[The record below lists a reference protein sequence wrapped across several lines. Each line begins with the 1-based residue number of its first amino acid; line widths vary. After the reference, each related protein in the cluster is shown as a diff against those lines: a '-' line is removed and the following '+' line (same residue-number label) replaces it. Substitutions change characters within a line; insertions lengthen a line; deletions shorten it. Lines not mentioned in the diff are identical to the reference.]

1 MVNSKKKFSQSST
14 TCQKFVF
21 IFFFSLFISVIAD
34 PAYGDKFSRL
44 LKNYQEYSGSKYLKN
59 NLSPKKETP
68 RLPELKE
75 SFFQASSQKEIKQVQ
90 RDLSNRK
97 EEGTRNLEKVLLKNG
112 LYEPHHNLWERT
124 KDFTNS
130 TNFEGLLKKNYDL
143 ETILTIAL
151 RNNRSIK
158 KTYTEAK
165 ASLEKYNQV
174 SNLDEILNQY
184 AVFTK
189 NLKIQTGKPLHKK
202 SPAMNFPFPGMLTL
216 KGNIVDKEI
225 QLAQLDLENVVQE
238 VITRIRETYYKT
250 LYLNE
255 AIDITH
261 ETARL
266 LKHLRDVINRIYT
279 TGKSTLND
287 VVKIQM
293 EIDRIENN
301 LIDLE
306 EKRKTLQIQMNQLL
320 DISLPFAP
328 KNFQKIEPIPF
339 AYKGENLLKEGLE
352 KRNAIKKTVKNIERM
367 ELIIIMAEKKFYPD
381 FTPGFSF
388 FQNRLIKQVGT
399 DAPEA
404 PFSAKPKIRGGNW
417 FGLNDAYIRETKIKY
432 KALQEKLEELKNKTV
447 DEITRALYEYETAN
461 RDRILYKLKLVPKS
475 KITIKTTEALYK
487 TGKVDFLELIDS
499 ETRFL
504 NYSLTLKKAIKDMNI
519 EAAKIER
526 LVGERITNR

>member
-1 MVNSKKKFSQSST
+1 MINKKKKLSQSCT

-44 LKNYQEYSGSKYLKN
+44 LKNYQEYSGSNYSKN

-75 SFFQASSQKEIKQVQ
+75 SFFQTGTQQEIKQVQ

-112 LYEPHHNLWERT
+112 LFEPHHGLWKRT
-124 KDFTNS
+124 KDFTTS
-130 TNFEGLLKKNYDL
+130 TNFEGLLKKNYGL
-143 ETILTIAL
+143 ETLLTTAL

-158 KTYTEAK
+158 KTYIEAT

-189 NLKIQTGKPLHKK
+189 NLQIQTGKPLHKK
-202 SPAMNFPFPGMLTL
+202 SPVMNFPFPGMLAL

-225 QLAQLDLENVVQE
+225 QLAQLELENVVQE
-238 VITRIRETYYKT
+238 VITRIREIYHKT
-250 LYLNE
+250 LYLIE
-255 AIDITH
+255 AVDITH
-261 ETARL
+261 ETLGL
-266 LKHLRDVINRIYT
+266 LKRLRDVINIIYT

-287 VVKIQM
+287 VLKIQM
-293 EIDRIENN
+293 EIDRIEND

-306 EKRKTLQIQMNQLL
+306 EKRKTLQVQMNKLL
-320 DISLPFAP
+320 DISLAFAP
-328 KNFQKIEPIPF
+328 EKLQKVGPILLG
-339 AYKGENLLKEGLE
+339 YKGEELFKRGIE
-352 KRNAIKKTVKNIERM
+352 KRNAIKRTVKNLERM
-367 ELIIIMAEKKFYPD
+367 ELIIKMAEKKFYPD

-388 FQNRLIKQVGT
+388 FQNRLIRQVGT
-399 DAPEA
+399 DAPEN
-404 PFSAKPKIRGGNW
+404 PFSTRPKIRGGNW
-417 FGLNDAYIRETKIKY
+417 FGSNDAYIRETKIKY
-432 KALQEKLEELKNKTV
+432 KALLEKLKELKNKTV
-447 DEITRALYEYETAN
+447 AEITHAIYRYETADRN
-461 RDRILYKLKLVPKS
+461 RKLYKLKLVPKS
-475 KITIKTTEALYK
+475 KITIATTEALYK

-504 NYSLTLKKAIKDMNI
+504 NYSLALKKAIRDMNM
-519 EAAKIER
+519 EAAKIEK